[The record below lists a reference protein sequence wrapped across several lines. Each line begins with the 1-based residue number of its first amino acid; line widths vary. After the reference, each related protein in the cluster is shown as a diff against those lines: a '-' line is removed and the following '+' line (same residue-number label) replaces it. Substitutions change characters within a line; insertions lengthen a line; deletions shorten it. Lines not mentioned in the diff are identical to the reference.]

1 MDSDVIDLVT
11 GVIGFLSALLSFV
24 AALPA
29 ITRIGVSRIAKS
41 AAHAKDLSDDR
52 GKSRDCSSLL
62 DNLKKIGPGNRFLA
76 GLCVAVLF
84 FIDAVFLICL
94 GKAIQASIQLIK
106 VINDLIVQL
115 TGESSAIST
124 VASALVLL
132 CFTCVVLL
140 ISLFGTEA
148 FIFNAN
154 GVGLFYDVE
163 SESPSLHWGG
173 LIFDIGLAALFCWGV
188 WTQNVIAFY
197 AVIALLLVSYPV
209 IAHHRK
215 SKHDLPW

>member
-1 MDSDVIDLVT
+1 MDSNVIDLAT

-29 ITRIGVSRIAKS
+29 ITGIGASKIAKS
-41 AAHAKDLSDDR
+41 AAHAKDSSGDR
-52 GKSRDCSSLL
+52 GRSHDRSSLL
-62 DNLKKIGPGNRFLA
+62 GNLKKIGPGNRFVA
-76 GLCVAVLF
+76 GLCVAALF
-84 FIDAVFLICL
+84 FMDAVFLICL
-94 GKAIQASIQLIK
+94 GKAIQGSVQLLSA
-106 VINDLIVQL
+106 INDLIVQL

-148 FIFNAN
+148 FIFNVN
-154 GVGLFYDVE
+154 GLGLFYDVE

-173 LIFDIGLAALFCWGV
+173 LIFDIALAALFCWGV

-215 SKHDLPW
+215 SKHGLPW